1 MFKIGQKRQNQM
13 ALKSE
18 NSVRMNSQNL
28 MNDILFDKG
37 QICVNVINFLGGTL
51 EINIFGPI
59 VRCDNMLPHTM
70 IKAIDKGKCLNKC
83 LTAA

>member
-18 NSVRMNSQNL
+18 NSVRMNSR
-28 MNDILFDKG
+28 NDILFDKG